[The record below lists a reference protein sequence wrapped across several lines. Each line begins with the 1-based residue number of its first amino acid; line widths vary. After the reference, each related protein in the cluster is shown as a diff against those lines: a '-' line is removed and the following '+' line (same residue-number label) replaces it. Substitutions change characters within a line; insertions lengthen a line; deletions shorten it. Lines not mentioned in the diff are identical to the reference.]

1 MRLAV
6 ASVDRA
12 VAGNLLFGLIV
23 GLLVTVSAHAP
34 APQLYCPPLPSIT
47 TQSAMLKVKKA
58 DNACT
63 IADGG
68 YVKTNTSYRLHIA
81 VEITGDCGTSKS
93 ECSGLPVVCSCVP
106 SITYIRTLQQSYLRV
121 NGTLRGSVAA
131 NPSNDPTIQNY
142 DTETSTNTTSAGAS
156 WLTLSEGQFLYTS
169 LTNALATPC
178 NLEPT
183 QFPHDQ
189 PVTMHAMACKPEWFT
204 GGSPTVNFH
213 GPPTGTVTIVV
224 PSAAFEDARGPA
236 QQAAADWAAALG
248 RTVTVLPGYNTCAP
262 TDPLC
267 ISFKNDQGTQPGDPV
282 GCASFGTA
290 SYDPA
295 TGVWQGSTSVRFEP
309 KWMGGHA
316 DNLRRTIAHE
326 IGHYFGLFNRLD
338 ASCTYSNT
346 LMGSTSRYAVQA
358 PASGTA
364 LGPTASDEAALL
376 NSTYGN
382 QVRSTCGW

>member
-224 PSAAFEDARGPA
+224 PSAAFEDARGPRSKPRPTGQPRSGERSLFCPDTTPA
-236 QQAAADWAAALG
+236 RRRIHFAYRLKMIRVRSLATQSVARRSALHRMTRQLAYG
-248 RTVTVLPGYNTCAP
+248 R
-262 TDPLC
+262 DPL
-267 ISFKNDQGTQPGDPV
+267 
-282 GCASFGTA
+282 
-290 SYDPA
+290 
-295 TGVWQGSTSVRFEP
+295 
-309 KWMGGHA
+309 
-316 DNLRRTIAHE
+316 
-326 IGHYFGLFNRLD
+326 
-338 ASCTYSNT
+338 
-346 LMGSTSRYAVQA
+346 
-358 PASGTA
+358 ASG
-364 LGPTASDEAALL
+364 LNQSGWVVMPTTCDEP
-376 NSTYGN
+376 
-382 QVRSTCGW
+382 